1 MAGVKGR
8 SGGAVTD
15 YHVITPEPTEL
26 VMQVTD
32 GQSVNAPPPLSALQ
46 PLCGGPTTDA
56 AHMVG

>member
-1 MAGVKGR
+1 
-8 SGGAVTD
+8 VTD